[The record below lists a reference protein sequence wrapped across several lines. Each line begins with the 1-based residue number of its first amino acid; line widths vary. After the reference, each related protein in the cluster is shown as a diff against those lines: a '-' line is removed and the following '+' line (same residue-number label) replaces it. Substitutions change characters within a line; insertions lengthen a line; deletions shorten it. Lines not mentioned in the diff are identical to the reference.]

1 MEVEFEH
8 LTIEQD
14 EEERIAR
21 ITLDRTERLNA
32 IHQPAVRDLDAASQ
46 LLADEQEVRL
56 IIIQGNGRAFCT
68 GIDLKALSQGEIG
81 MDYFL
86 TWERALRRFET
97 MDSLVL
103 CLVHGYALGGGL
115 QLAMACDIRACTP
128 SAELGLPAIKEG
140 LIPGL
145 GTWRLPRYIGMGRA
159 KKMTLFGNNVDGEE
173 ALRIGLVDHLVEEDR
188 MTEGFDELV
197 EEYTAVNSEGCRL
210 SKEAIQA
217 AFDLNYE
224 PFLDRYM
231 DLQTQAID
239 SEDFEEAMAAYREE
253 RMPEWS

>member
-1 MEVEFEH
+1 MEGEFEH
-8 LTIEQD
+8 LTVEKD
-14 EEERIAR
+14 ENGRMAR

-32 IHQPAVRDLDAASQ
+32 IDQPAVRDLDAASQ

-56 IIIQGNGRAFCT
+56 ITIQGNGRAFCT
-68 GIDLKALSQGEIG
+68 GIDLKALSRGEIG

-86 TWERALRRFET
+86 IWERALRRFET

-103 CLVHGYALGGGL
+103 CFVHGYALGGGL
-115 QLAMACDIRACTP
+115 QLAMACDIRVCTP

-173 ALRIGLVDHLVEEDR
+173 AVRIGLVDHLVEEDR
-188 MTEGFDELV
+188 MTEEFDELV
-197 EEYTAVNSEGCRL
+197 GEYMAVNSKGCRL

-224 PFLDRYM
+224 RFLDRYM
-231 DLQTQAID
+231 DLQSQAID